1 MSRLVHRWMTESE
14 RTWDVTN
21 RPGIQTFS
29 DSHLKIIII
38 NKSDLI
44 RRAVHAWDEL
54 FFSCFSLTKKFSCT
68 KKSLFAHSLPLPLNV
83 YSCCK
88 INMVF
93 IIIKLNKMMDYD
105 GNHFNSIVKHHCF
118 LLAQYFNCNLFM
130 LIEFCLFPP
139 AVWSRSSVSHNSFQL
154 ILTTHTRE
162 SHLQR

>member
-21 RPGIQTFS
+21 PPGIQTFS
-29 DSHLKIIII
+29 DSHIKIIII

-44 RRAVHAWDEL
+44 SDAL
-54 FFSCFSLTKKFSCT
+54 FTHEMSSCFSLTEKFLWT
-68 KKSLFAHSLPLPLNV
+68 KKSLFAPSLPLLLNV

-93 IIIKLNKMMDYD
+93 IIIKPNEMMDYD
-105 GNHFNSIVKHHCF
+105 GSNHFNSIVKHHCF

-130 LIEFCLFPP
+130 LIESCLFPP